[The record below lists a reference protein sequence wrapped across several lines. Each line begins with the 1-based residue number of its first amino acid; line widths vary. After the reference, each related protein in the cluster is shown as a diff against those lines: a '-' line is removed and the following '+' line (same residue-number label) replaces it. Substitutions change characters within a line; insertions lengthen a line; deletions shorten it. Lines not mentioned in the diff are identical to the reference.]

1 MWGIFIGLVIGV
13 FEVWLL
19 KKLIMMMTSGR
30 KNAGFAVP
38 VTIAKLAL
46 ILAVLYCMARFVSV
60 EAMIWCASG
69 IAVSMIG
76 IPVTNS
82 IMTIRKYKQHGG
94 EQK

>member
-1 MWGIFIGLVIGV
+1 
-13 FEVWLL
+13 
-19 KKLIMMMTSGR
+19 
-30 KNAGFAVP
+30 
-38 VTIAKLAL
+38 
-46 ILAVLYCMARFVSV
+46 MARFVSV